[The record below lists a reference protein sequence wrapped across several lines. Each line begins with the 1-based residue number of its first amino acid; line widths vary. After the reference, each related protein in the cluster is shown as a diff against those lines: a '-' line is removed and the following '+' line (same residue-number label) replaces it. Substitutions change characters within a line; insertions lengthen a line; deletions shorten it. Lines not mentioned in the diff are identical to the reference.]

1 VEVYWILKDADEKVI
16 IVQLLWWIK

>member
-1 VEVYWILKDADEKVI
+1 VYWILKDADEKVI